1 MSAGIDYDQR
11 KRDRIIPVTQSPFD
25 TDTSPLAQ
33 RVTVGL
39 AKIGLTLKTQAWHSA
54 ADLGLSPTQ
63 GQILLL
69 LRSRHQKGMRL
80 SVVAQELGITSATAS
95 DAVTTLVDKGLVQK
109 TKADDDRRAI
119 ALALT
124 PLGQQQ
130 AEQVSGTADFLQAAV
145 EQLSIHEQ
153 TQCLQ
158 ALIKII
164 AQLQEQGKIATARL
178 CVTCQYFRPH
188 AYADAQK
195 PHHCAFVDAPFGDRH
210 LQVDCPDHR
219 LL

>member
-1 MSAGIDYDQR
+1 MIAGVDYDQR
-11 KRDRIIPVTQSPFD
+11 KHDRSIPVTQPPFD

-39 AKIGLTLKTQAWHSA
+39 AKIGQVLKNQAWHGA

-63 GQILLL
+63 GQILSL
-69 LRSRHQKGMRL
+69 LRLRHLKGMRL
-80 SVVAQELGITSATAS
+80 SVVAQELGITPATAS
-95 DAVTTLVDKGLVQK
+95 DAVTTLVDKGFVHK

-124 PLGQQQ
+124 PLGRQQ
-130 AEQVSGTADFLQAAV
+130 AEQVSGNADFLQTAV
-145 EQLSIHEQ
+145 EQLSLREQ

-158 ALIKII
+158 SLIKII
-164 AQLQEQGKIATARL
+164 AQLQNQGQISTARL
-178 CVTCQYFRPH
+178 CITCQYFRSH
-188 AYADAQK
+188 VYTDTEK
-195 PHHCAFVDAPFGDRH
+195 PHHCDFVDAPFGDQH

-219 LL
+219 LP